1 MSRISFPMP
10 RPMPPRGGPLMY
22 GDQDDDRQMF
32 GSNQGT
38 GGLKARLLIAAVIAL
53 FAVISYYGHPGNEN
67 PITGA
72 SERVAMTSADQEI
85 AMGLQSRPEMMQQ
98 FGGQDPDKAA
108 QDRVS
113 RVGWKML
120 SAIEAKLATQ
130 GRNNP
135 YHDAFA
141 FTLLAD
147 PETVNAFALPGG
159 QVFITR
165 ALYKDLE
172 TDGQLAGVLGHE
184 IGHVIERHS
193 NKQMAKNQLI
203 QGLATAGGMA
213 GGDQQ
218 SMQMAQQAAQMIS
231 MKYGREDELQADSW
245 GVRLSAMGGYDPRAM
260 IQVMEILDRVSAG
273 HTPPEFLST
282 HPKPANRIAYI
293 NHVLETEFPNGVPD
307 GLQK

>member
-1 MSRISFPMP
+1 MS
-10 RPMPPRGGPLMY
+10 Y
-22 GDQDDDRQMF
+22 GDQDDNRQMF
-32 GSNQGT
+32 GTNQGS

-53 FAVISYYGHPGNEN
+53 FAIISYYGRSTSEN

-72 SERVAMTSADQEI
+72 QEHVAMPDAQQEI
-85 AMGLQSRPEMMQQ
+85 VMGLQSRPEMMQQ
-98 FGGQDPDKAA
+98 FGGQDPDPAA
-108 QDRVS
+108 QERVS
-113 RVGWKML
+113 RVGWAML
-120 SAIEAKLATQ
+120 TAIEGELAKQ
-130 GRNNP
+130 GRKNP
-135 YHDAFA
+135 YHDAFK

-172 TDGQLAGVLGHE
+172 TEGQLAGVLGHE

-193 NKQMAKNQLI
+193 NKQLAKSQLI

-213 GGDQQ
+213 GGDQP

-231 MKYGREDELQADSW
+231 MKYGRADELQADQW

-260 IQVMEILDRVSAG
+260 IGVMEVLDRASAG
-273 HTPPEFLST
+273 RSPPEFLST

-293 NHVLETEFPNGVPD
+293 KRVLEEEFPNGVPS
-307 GLQK
+307 GLKP

>member
-1 MSRISFPMP
+1 M
-10 RPMPPRGGPLMY
+10 MY
-22 GDQDDDRQMF
+22 GNQDDGDRQMF
-32 GSNQGT
+32 GSNKGS

-72 SERVAMTSADQEI
+72 SERVAMTNAGDEI
-85 AMGLQSRPEMMQQ
+85 QMGLQSRPEMMQQ
-98 FGGQDPDKAA
+98 FGGQDPDTAA
-108 QDRVS
+108 QERVS

-120 SAIEAKLATQ
+120 SAIEKKLAEQ
-130 GRNNP
+130 GRTNP
-135 YHDAFA
+135 YHDVFK

-165 ALYKDLE
+165 ALYKDLQTE
-172 TDGQLAGVLGHE
+172 GQLAGVLGHE

-218 SMQMAQQAAQMIS
+218 SMQMAQQAAQLIS
-231 MKYGREDELQADSW
+231 MRYGREDELQADQW
-245 GVRLSAMGGYDPRAM
+245 GVKLSAMGGYDPRAM
-260 IQVMEILDRVSAG
+260 IDVMEILDKVSAG
-273 HTPPEFLST
+273 KAPPEFLST

-293 NHVLETEFPNGVPD
+293 NHVLETEFPNGVPT

>member
-1 MSRISFPMP
+1 
-10 RPMPPRGGPLMY
+10 MPPRGGPLMY
-22 GDQDDDRQMF
+22 GDQDDGRQMF

-53 FAVISYYGHPGNEN
+53 FAVISYYGRSTSEN
-67 PITGA
+67 PITGLK
-72 SERVAMTSADQEI
+72 EHVAMPDAGQEI
-85 AMGLQSRPEMMQQ
+85 VMGLQSRPEMMQQ
-98 FGGQDPDKAA
+98 FGGQDPDAAA
-108 QDRVS
+108 QERVS

-120 SAIEAKLATQ
+120 TAIEVKLATE
-130 GRNNP
+130 GRKNP
-135 YHDAFA
+135 YHDAFK

-172 TDGQLAGVLGHE
+172 TEGQLAGVLGHE

-193 NKQMAKNQLI
+193 NKQMAKSQLI
-203 QGLATAGGMA
+203 QGLASAGGMV

-231 MKYGREDELQADSW
+231 MKYGREDELQADQW

-260 IQVMEILDRVSAG
+260 IGVMEVLDRASAG
-273 HTPPEFLST
+273 RSPPEFLST

-293 NHVLETEFPNGVPD
+293 KRVLEEEFPNGIPS
-307 GLQK
+307 GLQP

>member
-1 MSRISFPMP
+1 MP
-10 RPMPPRGGPLMY
+10 SRGGPMY
-22 GDQDDDRQMF
+22 GDQDSDGRQMF
-32 GSNQGT
+32 GTNQGS

-53 FAVISYYGHPGNEN
+53 FAIVSYYGRTASEN

-72 SERVAMTSADQEI
+72 KEHVAMTDPGQEI
-85 AMGLQSRPEMMQQ
+85 VMGLQSRPEMMQQ
-98 FGGQDPDKAA
+98 FGGQDPDPAA
-108 QDRVS
+108 QERVS

-120 SAIEAKLATQ
+120 TAIEKKLAAE
-130 GRNNP
+130 GRSNP
-135 YHDAFA
+135 YHDAFK

-172 TDGQLAGVLGHE
+172 TEGQLAGVLGHE
-184 IGHVIERHS
+184 IGHIIERHS
-193 NKQMAKNQLI
+193 NKQMAKGQLI
-203 QGLATAGGMA
+203 QGLATAGGMV

-218 SMQMAQQAAQMIS
+218 SMQMAQQAAQLIS
-231 MKYGREDELQADSW
+231 MKYGREDELQADTW

-260 IQVMEILDRVSAG
+260 IGVMEVLDRASAG
-273 HTPPEFLST
+273 KAPPEFLST

-293 NHVLETEFPNGVPD
+293 KRVLETEFPNGVPD

>member
-1 MSRISFPMP
+1 MSRISIPAP
-10 RPMPPRGGPLMY
+10 LPSRGGPLMY

-32 GSNQGT
+32 GSNQGM

-53 FAVISYYGHPGNEN
+53 FAVISYYGRSTSEN

-72 SERVAMTSADQEI
+72 SEHVAMADAGQEI
-85 AMGLQSRPEMMQQ
+85 LMGLQSRPEMMQQ
-98 FGGQDPDKAA
+98 FGGQDPDAAA

-120 SAIEAKLATQ
+120 SAIEAKLATE
-130 GRNNP
+130 GRKNP
-135 YHDAFA
+135 YHDAFK
-141 FTLLAD
+141 FTMLAD

-172 TDGQLAGVLGHE
+172 TEGQLAGVLGHE

-193 NKQMAKNQLI
+193 NKQMAKSQLI

-231 MKYGREDELQADSW
+231 MKYGREDELQADQW

-260 IQVMEILDRVSAG
+260 IGVMEVLDRVSAG
-273 HTPPEFLST
+273 RSPPEFLST

-293 NHVLETEFPNGVPD
+293 KRVLETEFPNGVPD